1 MAALLQRG
9 LVLAATTLMAA
20 VAACASVDL
29 AIVLATNVR
38 MSDATLGPLVTT
50 AVMLGVVAALALGW
64 WFLRRP
70 WAYRLGDRAWLA
82 LGLGVLVGFR
92 LVAIAT
98 INAPLIV
105 DWLHYHEAAIQ
116 ITQGGPWLTSRP
128 PGLPLL
134 LAPLY
139 LLFGPHPILGEVV
152 NVVAGGTAGAAL
164 FFVGRWVSGARAGGI
179 ALLLYAV
186 APSQILMSTVVGS
199 EILYGAGLVA
209 ALAFVLHG
217 TRLRHALAA
226 GAVFAAAQYVRA
238 TSLVLLPVLLGIAW
252 ARSRRSHPA
261 GAWSGRSG
269 RNVAAALLAFCIVL
283 VPVAIANV
291 GRIGWPSPSTSSFQ
305 NWELLLGTD
314 QLHDGR
320 FNADDVARVGG
331 DPGTPQ
337 AEAVA
342 ARLAWQQ
349 VTSDPLGTAGL
360 FLRKFPQLWADE
372 HYGARWALFENPAV
386 DRGLV
391 QVMVILSE
399 AWLILVAG
407 LGAIGLWR
415 VRRRP
420 PLGVVAV
427 AAMLVVY
434 GIAMIPFEANPRYHA
449 PMIPLLCILATL
461 PLATRTAADS
471 ASA

>member
-1 MAALLQRG
+1 MPALLKRG

-29 AIVLATNVR
+29 AIVLANNVS
-38 MSDATLGPLVTT
+38 MSDATLGPLVTA
-50 AVMLGVVAALALGW
+50 AVVVAVVAVLALGW

-82 LGLGVLVGFR
+82 LGLAVLVALR

-116 ITQGGPWLTSRP
+116 ITRGGPWLTSRP

-152 NVVAGGTAGAAL
+152 NVVAGAAAGVAVFL
-164 FFVGRWVSGARAGGI
+164 VGRWVSGTRAGGI

-186 APSQILMSTVVGS
+186 APSQVLMSTVVGS
-199 EILYGAGLVA
+199 EILYGAGIVA
-209 ALAFVLHG
+209 ALAFAIRG
-217 TRLRHALAA
+217 TRLRDALVAGALLAA
-226 GAVFAAAQYVRA
+226 TQYVRA
-238 TSLVLLPVLLGIAW
+238 TSFVLLPVLLGIAW
-252 ARSRRSHPA
+252 ARSRPSNPV
-261 GAWSGRSG
+261 GAWRWQSG

-283 VPVAIANV
+283 VPVALANV
-291 GRIGWPSPSTSSFQ
+291 GRVGWPSPSTSSFQ

-314 QLHDGR
+314 QQHDGR
-320 FNADDVARVGG
+320 FNAEDVARVGG

-337 AEAVA
+337 AETLA

-372 HYGARWALFENPAV
+372 HYGARWALFENPGV

-391 QVMVILSE
+391 QAMVILSE

-407 LGAIGLWR
+407 LGAVGLWR
-415 VRRRP
+415 LRRRS
-420 PLGVVAV
+420 PLGLVAV

-449 PMIPLLCILATL
+449 PMIPLMCILATL
-461 PLATRTAADS
+461 PLASRAAADT